1 MIVERNKI
9 ILVVCSLVFL
19 ISCSVTRQP
28 FDPNKKLPREKL
40 QQDFILF
47 RHMLEEGHPGLYWYT
62 PKDSVD
68 HFFDITYSHI
78 KDSMTEPAFKTLLS
92 YMISKIKCG
101 HTAARYSKKYSHY
114 LDTVHMKQF
123 PLSVKLWD
131 DSAVI
136 YANLHRN
143 DSILRKGTIITSI
156 NNKPLSFYR
165 DSLFQFL
172 SMDGNGIVHKFQTLS
187 NLGSF
192 SGWYR
197 NVFGLED
204 HFTIGY
210 INRSGEEQ
218 KVITP
223 LFDPKTDTTRKSE
236 LINFKK
242 ADRRERRRNAL
253 SETRSLKIDADQ
265 STAYL
270 TLNTFIHGDRLS
282 WFIKGAFGKLHRARI
297 KNLVIDVRS
306 NGGGNV
312 GISNLL
318 TRYIIDH
325 PYKLA
330 DSLYAINR
338 RSKYGK
344 YIDHYFWNR
353 ISMNFITRKRSDGKY
368 HFGYFERH
376 YFRPKNRNHFNG
388 NVYVLIGGNSFS
400 ATALFADAM
409 KGQKNVLLVGEETG
423 GGAYGNTAW
432 LIPFATLPNSG
443 VRFTL
448 PKFRMV
454 VNRTFIKNGRG
465 VMPDVFVRPSLESIR
480 RDIDPKMEKAKD
492 LIRERVE
499 N

>member
-1 MIVERNKI
+1 MIVGKNKI
-9 ILVVCSLVFL
+9 ILVICCLVFL
-19 ISCSVTRQP
+19 MSCSATRVP
-28 FDPNKKLPREKL
+28 FDPNKKIPKEQL
-40 QQDFILF
+40 QKDFTIF

-68 HFFDITYSHI
+68 YFFDITYSRI
-78 KDSMTEPAFKTLLS
+78 SDSMTEPAFKTLLS

-101 HTAARYSKKYSHY
+101 HTAARYSKKYSDY
-114 LDTVHMKQF
+114 LDTVRMKQF

-136 YANLHRN
+136 YANLHRK
-143 DSILRKGTIITSI
+143 DSVLRKGTVLTSI
-156 NNKPLSFYR
+156 NGKPISFYR

-172 SMDGNGIVHKFQTLS
+172 SMDGNGIIHKYQTLS

-197 NVFGLED
+197 NVFGLND
-204 HFTIGY
+204 RFTIGY
-210 INRSGEEQ
+210 INRLGEEQ
-218 KVITP
+218 RVATP
-223 LFDPKTDTTRKSE
+223 LFDPKKDTSGKSE

-242 ADRRERRRNAL
+242 ADRRERKRNAL
-253 SETRSLKIDADQ
+253 SETRDLKIDTTA

-270 TLNTFIHGDRLS
+270 TLNTFMHGDRLS
-282 WFIKGAFGKLHRARI
+282 LFIKETFGKLHKAHI

-318 TRYIIDH
+318 TRFIIDH

-330 DSLYAINR
+330 DSLYAINKK
-338 RSKYGK
+338 SSYGK
-344 YIDHYFWNR
+344 YIGPYFWNR
-353 ISMNFITRKRSDGKY
+353 LSMNFITRKRSDGKY

-376 YFRPKNRNHFNG
+376 YFRPKRANHFNG

-409 KGQKNVLLVGEETG
+409 KGQKNVLLIGEETG

-432 LIPFATLPNSG
+432 LIPFAELPNSG

-454 VNRTFIKNGRG
+454 VNKTFNKDGRG
-465 VMPDVFVRPSLESIR
+465 VMPDVFVRPTLESIR
-480 RDIDPKMEKAKD
+480 LDIDPKMEKVKE
-492 LIRERVE
+492 LIRERMK